1 MFELTNEVNFWAVE
15 APGANV
21 GGGGAGEK
29 FDGKEGV
36 VGLVWPSVGVKVG
49 ALKVNAL
56 RVGRLGSEASE
67 PSKLGFARRLS
78 KVRNTMQ
85 GRVCLEYAPIVR
97 S

>member
-15 APGANV
+15 VPGAND

-36 VGLVWPSVGVKVG
+36 TSLVWPSVGVGVG

-56 RVGRLGSEASE
+56 ELVARDPKPLNPANLGL
-67 PSKLGFARRLS
+67 PGDCWK
-78 KVRNTMQ
+78 
-85 GRVCLEYAPIVR
+85 
-97 S
+97 

>member
-1 MFELTNEVNFWAVE
+1 MLELTNEVNFWAVE

-36 VGLVWPSVGVKVG
+36 DLVWASVGVREG

-56 RVGRLGSEASE
+56 ELAAGDPKPLNPANLGLVGDYG
-67 PSKLGFARRLS
+67 K
-78 KVRNTMQ
+78 
-85 GRVCLEYAPIVR
+85 
-97 S
+97 

>member
-1 MFELTNEVNFWAVE
+1 MGTSSILELTNEVNFWAVE

-36 VGLVWPSVGVKVG
+36 DVGLFWASVGVEVG

-56 RVGRLGSEASE
+56 ELVPGEPKPLNPANFGLLGDCRE
-67 PSKLGFARRLS
+67 
-78 KVRNTMQ
+78 
-85 GRVCLEYAPIVR
+85 
-97 S
+97 

>member
-1 MFELTNEVNFWAVE
+1 MLELTNEVNFWAVE

-36 VGLVWPSVGVKVG
+36 VVGLAWTSVGAGAG

-56 RVGRLGSEASE
+56 ELAAGDPKPVKPENLGLLADC
-67 PSKLGFARRLS
+67 
-78 KVRNTMQ
+78 Q
-85 GRVCLEYAPIVR
+85 G
-97 S
+97 

>member
-1 MFELTNEVNFWAVE
+1 LTNEVNFWAVE

-36 VGLVWPSVGVKVG
+36 DVGLVCASVGVEVG

-56 RVGRLGSEASE
+56 ELAAGDPKPLNPTNLGLVGD
-67 PSKLGFARRLS
+67 
-78 KVRNTMQ
+78 
-85 GRVCLEYAPIVR
+85 C
-97 S
+97 

>member
-1 MFELTNEVNFWAVE
+1 MLELTNEVNFWAVE

-36 VGLVWPSVGVKVG
+36 VGLDWGSVGVGEG

-56 RVGRLGSEASE
+56 ELAVEDPKPVNPANLGLVGDCQ
-67 PSKLGFARRLS
+67 K
-78 KVRNTMQ
+78 
-85 GRVCLEYAPIVR
+85 
-97 S
+97 